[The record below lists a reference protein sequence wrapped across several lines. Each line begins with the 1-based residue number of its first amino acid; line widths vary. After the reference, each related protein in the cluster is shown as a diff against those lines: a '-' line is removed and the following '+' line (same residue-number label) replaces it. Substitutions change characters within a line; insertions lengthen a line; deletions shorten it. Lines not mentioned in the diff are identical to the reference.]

1 MCRIEIQRGRGS
13 TSFTLEGV
21 LVGPWVRELDRCWR
35 EEASGGVGKTI
46 VVNLAAVSFVDAGGR
61 ELLSRMRSQGTKLEA
76 KGCLMKSIVQEIEAR
91 QSVGGVQPE
100 VKL

>member
-1 MCRIEIQRGRGS
+1 MCRIQIQRGSGS

-35 EEASGGVGKTI
+35 EEASRGAGKTV
-46 VVNLAAVSFVDAGGR
+46 VVNLTSVSFVDAGGR
-61 ELLSRMRSQGTKLEA
+61 ELLGRMRSQGAKLEA

-91 QSVGGVQPE
+91 QSVGGEQSE